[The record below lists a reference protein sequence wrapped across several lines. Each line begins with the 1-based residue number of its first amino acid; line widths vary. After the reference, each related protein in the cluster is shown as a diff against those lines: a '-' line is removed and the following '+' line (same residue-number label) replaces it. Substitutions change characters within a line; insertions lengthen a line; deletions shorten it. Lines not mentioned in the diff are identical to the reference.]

1 MFNSKIKNIIGY
13 SPQKI
18 SLYRKAFT
26 HSSLNI
32 KDSESNPYNFE
43 RLEYLGDSVLNLVV
57 ASHLFSNLSSSNEG
71 DLTTIKSKIVS
82 RDNLNKIGKKY
93 NLIDLLSFNGKKER
107 FGQDINGN
115 ILEALIGAVFIDKG
129 YLNCKKLIEKIIIT
143 PYPKNHLN
151 NSKIVSYKSE
161 IIQWGQKN
169 KNKIQ
174 FVLEEK
180 ISENKKLIF
189 HCLIYIN
196 NTFLLKAS
204 GISKKKSEEK
214 AAIKAF
220 EILQIKK

>member
-204 GISKKKSEEK
+204 GISKKK
-214 AAIKAF
+214 I
-220 EILQIKK
+220 

>member
-1 MFNSKIKNIIGY
+1 LFNSKIKNIIGY

>member
-189 HCLIYIN
+189 HCLLYIN

>member
-71 DLTTIKSKIVS
+71 DLTTIKSKIVG

-93 NLIDLLSFNGKKER
+93 NLIDLLSFNGKKES

-129 YLNCKKLIEKIIIT
+129 YLNCKKVIEKIIIT

-151 NSKIVSYKSE
+151 NSKIVSHKSE

-169 KNKIQ
+169 KNKIE
-174 FVLEEK
+174 FVLEEQ

-189 HCLIYIN
+189 HCLLYIN
-196 NTFLLKAS
+196 NTFLLKVS
-204 GISKKKSEEK
+204 DISKKKSEEK
-214 AAIKAF
+214 AAKKAF